1 MDWNND
7 APLERQM
14 KLPLTGIIPPMATP
28 LRSRDELD
36 AGGLER
42 LIERILGGGVNGV
55 FLLGTT
61 GEGPSLGYRLRR
73 ELIDRACRQIRR
85 RVPVLVGITDTAFVE
100 SIALAR
106 QAAAEST
113 ILSCQWQSAQRYA
126 LRWLNG

>member
-100 SIALAR
+100 SI
-106 QAAAEST
+106 
-113 ILSCQWQSAQRYA
+113 
-126 LRWLNG
+126 